1 VAKLIPLRGK
11 PKQRFWHNY
20 ARPDNRCRRGYSYA
34 KPNLSVMKNAFLS
47 MTYEAL
53 KITKIKMNS

>member
-1 VAKLIPLRGK
+1 
-11 PKQRFWHNY
+11 N
-20 ARPDNRCRRGYSYA
+20 CRRGYSYA
-34 KPNLSVMKNAFLS
+34 KPNLSVMNNDLLS